1 MMQNLERLKR
11 RAVGRL
17 AQVSLDFA
25 RWLHCPVPLVSRR
38 HILKP
43 ESERETL
50 FVLLPGIQDTH
61 LEFETAGFIRAAKEL
76 DVPADMV
83 VVDAHIGYYA
93 REMILE
99 RLREDIILPA
109 RTEGYRKI
117 WLVGTSLGGL
127 GSVLYAGKYE
137 SDLDGVLLL
146 APFLGEKRLIREI
159 DKAGGPESWSPVQSD
174 FKAAIWSW
182 LKNYFIDPLRNP
194 KLYLGFGSRDRFE
207 FACRFLAKAL
217 PGERVL
223 MTSGAHEWGTWHR
236 LWQEFLVRYAQIEVA

>member
-1 MMQNLERLKR
+1 MQKMERWKR

-25 RWLHCPVPLVSRR
+25 RWIHCPVPLVSRR
-38 HILKP
+38 HVLR
-43 ESERETL
+43 SGLDRDTL

-61 LEFETAGFIRAAKEL
+61 LEFETAGFIHAAK
-76 DVPADMV
+76 DMNIQADMV

-99 RLREDIILPA
+99 RLREDVVLPA
-109 RTEGYRKI
+109 RAEGYRKI

-137 SDLDGVLLL
+137 SDINGVLLL

-159 DKAGGPESWSPVQSD
+159 DKAGGPEKWRPIQPD
-174 FKAAIWSW
+174 FKAAMWSW
-182 LKNYFIDPLRNP
+182 LKNYFVDPLRTP
-194 KLYLGFGSRDRFE
+194 RLYLGFGHRDRFE

-223 MTSGAHEWGTWHR
+223 TTSGAHEWKTWHR
-236 LWQEFLVRYAQIEVA
+236 LWQEFLVRYAQLEVA